1 MNSLRKQVTL
11 CTIGS
16 VFEWYEFMVF
26 ALLTP
31 IISRLFFPHTNHFA
45 AMMSTFAIFASGYI
59 MRPIGALFF
68 GHLGDTLGRKY
79 TLMIT
84 LFLMTGSTFAMGCIP
99 VGSSFSA
106 MILLLCR
113 LAQGFSASGEYP
125 AALTLLAEQSSRKRK
140 GFITSIAVFGTGLG
154 CFLGAVLCAI
164 IFKSVGHEA
173 MLNGGW
179 RIPFLL
185 AVPFGIT
192 SYLLR
197 KNIYESDEFKT
208 MAAQNK
214 TLRAPI
220 KTLITQHS
228 KNLMA
233 MLSIS
238 ILANVI
244 IYVNLIY
251 ISNYA
256 MSIHKI
262 NTIQNSHLYLIATF
276 VYTLSIIFFGF
287 ISDYVNKKLL
297 LITTCVLI
305 LIFTYPLLQLA
316 FHGTVDMQ
324 FLAQAILS
332 LFSGMILGSFSAVLA
347 DSFPTAVRYTGLSVT
362 LNFAGSLFGGT
373 APFVCGWLTK
383 YFDSTQA
390 CAYYIILLTIIALSA
405 IIFRV
410 ELKTEAS
417 SENIMADFNA

>member
-1 MNSLRKQVTL
+1 MNSLKKQVTL

-31 IISRLFFPHTNHFA
+31 IISTLFFPHTNHFA

-99 VGSSFSA
+99 VGSTFSA
-106 MILLLCR
+106 LILLLCR

-125 AALTLLAEQSSRKRK
+125 AALTLLAEQSSQKRK
-140 GFITSIAVFGTGLG
+140 GFVTSIAVFGTGLG

-164 IFKSVGHEA
+164 IFKSVGHQA

-185 AVPFGIT
+185 AVPFGIV

-197 KNIYESDEFKT
+197 KNIFESNEFKKILSK
-208 MAAQNK
+208 NK
-214 TLRAPI
+214 ILKSPI

-228 KNLMA
+228 KNLMT
-233 MLSIS
+233 MLTIS

-244 IYVNLIY
+244 IYINLIY

-262 NTIQNSHLYLIATF
+262 NAIQNSHLYLIATF
-276 VYTLSIIFFGF
+276 VYTASILFFGF
-287 ISDYVNKKLL
+287 ISDYVNKKLFL
-297 LITTCVLI
+297 MVACAII
-305 LIFTYPLLQLA
+305 LIFTYPVLRLA
-316 FHGTVDMQ
+316 FDSTVDMQ
-324 FLAQAILS
+324 FLAQGILS
-332 LFSGMILGSFSAVLA
+332 LFSGMILGAFPAILS
-347 DSFPTAVRYTGLSVT
+347 DSFPTSVRYTGLSVT

-373 APFVCGWLTK
+373 APFICGWLTQ
-383 YFDSTQA
+383 YFNSTQA
-390 CAYYIILLTIIALSA
+390 SAYYIILLAIIAFIA
-405 IIFRV
+405 IILRV
-410 ELKTEAS
+410 DVKREIYF
-417 SENIMADFNA
+417 ENSAAKLI